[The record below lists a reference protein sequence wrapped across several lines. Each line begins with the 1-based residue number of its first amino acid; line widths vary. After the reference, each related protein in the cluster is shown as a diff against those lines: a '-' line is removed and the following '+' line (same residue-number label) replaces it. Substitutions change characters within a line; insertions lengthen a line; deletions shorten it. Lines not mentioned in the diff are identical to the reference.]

1 MAYGQSGHLG
11 VTFQESFG
19 TSFTGSAFFVPL
31 ISERIA
37 EQIDQLVEANL
48 YGRLAESPT
57 HEGIHEIGG
66 EIRTEAHPIY
76 LGVWLQAALGQ
87 VQSTAQDSV
96 TLHEFLP
103 VAADWDAFAAV
114 PPLTLEVHR
123 DAGSAFLYSDM
134 LANALTLEVAH
145 GQLLGAAVEVLGG
158 RFARQAAST
167 PAFHA
172 GRPWTWDVVSAS
184 YDGAGIADFRKLSV
198 TFDNRL
204 ETHYAL
210 SGDKA
215 PHRIKRSGPQQVRV
229 EGSFLLENDLLF
241 DEYVDQSEKRLLV
254 VLTGEGIGS
263 GYNAT
268 LTLDIPRLRL
278 SEVAPQLSGPGRLE
292 VSFSGAGVFDASSG
306 YALRATLTNTQP
318 AY

>member
-19 TSFTGSAFFVPL
+19 TSFTGSAFYVPL

-37 EQIDQLVEANL
+37 EKIDQLVESNV
-48 YGRLAESPT
+48 YGRLSEPPT
-57 HEGIHEIGG
+57 HEGTHEIGG
-66 EIRTEAHPIY
+66 EIRSEAQPVT
-76 LGVWLQAALGQ
+76 LGVWLRAALGQ
-87 VQSTAQDSV
+87 AASTLQDSV
-96 TLHEFLP
+96 YVHEFLP
-103 VAADWDAFAAV
+103 AAADWDAFAAL
-114 PPLTLEVHR
+114 PPLTLELHR

-134 LANALTLEVAH
+134 LAASLTLEVAH
-145 GQLLGAAVEVLGG
+145 GQLLGATVDMLGG
-158 RFARQAAST
+158 RFERQAASV

-198 TFDNRL
+198 VFDNRL
-204 ETHYAL
+204 ATQFAL
-210 SGDKA
+210 TGGKL
-215 PHRIKRSGPQQVRV
+215 PHRIKRGGPQQVRV

-241 DEYVDQSEKRLLV
+241 NEYVEQSEKRLLV
-254 VLTGEGIGS
+254 VLTGEAVSS

-278 SEVAPQLSGPGRLE
+278 SEVSPQLSGPGQLE
-292 VSFSGAGVFDASSG
+292 VSFSGAGVYDTTSG
-306 YALRATLTNTQP
+306 YALRATLTNTQA